1 MRFSRTLAVAAAV
14 AVTAPVTLLTAAPA
28 LAAGT
33 SAGQVQQQPTYA
45 ELVKAAADA
54 KKAYEEAVIAKEE
67 GQEAAKATLKALE
80 SDTHP
85 LRAAMIAADKT
96 AKEAADV
103 TKAAEQAVKDA
114 EAELEAAQDDAGKA
128 EAQKAL
134 EAAREE
140 LTKAVTA
147 QQEADAE
154 AEKAGTALSDAR
166 VAAAR
171 EHSMF
176 QVALEKAEK
185 AKEAA
190 EEALATAKKCVRENG
205 LTSLAVGLPSK
216 VVAGTTVD
224 FTLRVTNGTDR
235 ALTVDPLVFFH
246 VEGERRDAKSALEVK
261 WSDGSD
267 WRTLNGDGPGHIAHI
282 DSIGPGERNDVK
294 LRMTVGSVAED
305 TDAFALFAGDAQS
318 AYNPCVL
325 GPMKRYDFKLLPVG
339 SETGPAE
346 EAEPGPA
353 GENDDKRPE
362 TTKPGTDKGPSA
374 QGGVTERT
382 VVTGTRVGGSLA
394 ATGTSS
400 AMAPLALTS
409 ALTAA
414 LGAGAVFAAR
424 RRRTTD
430 NA

>member
-67 GQEAAKATLKALE
+67 GQKEAKATLKALE

-85 LRAAMIAADKT
+85 LKAATIAADKA

-103 TKAAEQAVKDA
+103 TEAAEQAVADA
-114 EAELEAAQDDAGKA
+114 EAELEAAQDDAEKA
-128 EAQKAL
+128 EAQQAL

-140 LTKAVTA
+140 LAKAVTA

-154 AEKAGTALSDAR
+154 AEKAGTALINAR
-166 VAAAR
+166 VAAGR
-171 EHSMF
+171 EHTLF
-176 QVALEKAEK
+176 QVALEKADK
-185 AKEAA
+185 ARKAA

-235 ALTVDPLVFFH
+235 TLTVDPLVFFH
-246 VEGERRDAKSALEVK
+246 VEGEQRDAKSVLEVK

-267 WRTLNGDGPGHIAHI
+267 WQTLNGDEPEHIAHI
-282 DSIGPGERNDVK
+282 DSIEPGERNDVK
-294 LRMTVGSVAED
+294 LRMKVDSVAEA

-353 GENDDKRPE
+353 GENEDKRPE

-374 QGGVTERT
+374 QGGVTKQT
-382 VVTGTRVGGSLA
+382 VTTGAGVGGSLA
-394 ATGTSS
+394 RTGTSS

-409 ALTAA
+409 ALTAV
-414 LGAGAVFAAR
+414 LGAGAVLAAR